1 MADPQVEKSNDI
13 DDDIESENAS
23 LSFAHRLDCFAS
35 TLSKNERLI
44 LVTVIF
50 NLLDPIERMKWRRIA
65 SLLEPNEIEILN
77 KLESEW
83 AGK

>member
-13 DDDIESENAS
+13 DDEIESENAS